1 MPVALGDFQ
10 HSAAKVKRCKLPG
23 LSAGVSLGWLGT
35 SDVDGFCR
43 ERNLER

>member
-23 LSAGVSLGWLGT
+23 LSAGASLVWLGT
-35 SDVDGFCR
+35 SDGTGSAA
-43 ERNLER
+43 ERPLER